1 MKRGTSISGNLDRR
15 SSALIR
21 LWILTITCMV
31 VAPMPLFSQV
41 NAVPVMHKQE
51 HNDCNSYV
59 KIEGST
65 NVNRFYFQQAIE
77 DPKYPQNYVSKDGYI
92 TLTIPIRK
100 FEASNPLMY
109 SDFFQLLQAD
119 AHPDITIRFYY
130 DPYKLLNPGATATS
144 ISSEIWVS
152 LAGEEKKFRLPGTVH
167 VCYDNAAHL
176 NGSLKIDLRDFNLT
190 PPTKFMGMVK
200 VNNEVSVEF
209 AVRMSPELVTQK

>member
-1 MKRGTSISGNLDRR
+1 
-15 SSALIR
+15 
-21 LWILTITCMV
+21 
-31 VAPMPLFSQV
+31 
-41 NAVPVMHKQE
+41 
-51 HNDCNSYV
+51 
-59 KIEGST
+59 
-65 NVNRFYFQQAIE
+65 
-77 DPKYPQNYVSKDGYI
+77 
-92 TLTIPIRK
+92 
-100 FEASNPLMY
+100 MY

-130 DPYKLLNPGATATS
+130 DPYKLLNPGAAATS

-209 AVRMSPELVTQK
+209 AVRMFLNLLHRSRNSGLSDYSVLKCADRSVQFRPITICPSINYSHF